1 MKSRLISSIIMGLMT
16 INVVVAADNAS
27 QRPKLV
33 VGIVVD
39 QLRTDYIE
47 YLQSLFGEKG
57 FRRLMEKGVFVS
69 DLDFNADLRDAVDL
83 VILVILIGAWPLQ
96 PQHTNPA
103 VFPLW
108 GVTLALAM
116 SFVATYARR
125 RSLINHSEPTARKAS
140 GSKSSRSSKNSRS
153 PKSSRSP
160 RNSRPS

>member
-69 DLDFNADLRDAVDL
+69 DLDFNAELRDAASATAL
-83 VILVILIGAWPLQ
+83 LYTGAF
-96 PQHTNPA
+96 PA
-103 VFPLW
+103 VNGIAGP
-108 GVTLALAM
+108 
-116 SFVATYARR
+116 
-125 RSLINHSEPTARKAS
+125 E
-140 GSKSSRSSKNSRS
+140 
-153 PKSSRSP
+153 
-160 RNSRPS
+160 